1 MKKSLLILSAISLF
15 LGIFS
20 FFFSRFDFS
29 LSINKGYENIY
40 FAFLAFSV
48 LSISFYYLQF
58 GDEKNKKDD
67 KNEEDEIK
75 LPKGNAEK
83 DRIHRL
89 IYDVESLKS
98 NLKNLDEKTTFSKDE
113 KEDIKN
119 IIITNSTT
127 EFIEEVFKNQTNKLE
142 NELLDSL
149 GLKSIKDSFFI
160 TTSRLNS
167 EIKKLYIRAN
177 MNLLIGMAITMLGL
191 YFLYTTIVS
200 IKISMEIS
208 IPDILLSTLPR
219 FALVIFIEVLS
230 YFFLRLYKL
239 GLDEIKYFQNELT
252 NIESKLVAIE
262 VAYITKNKK
271 AIKDSLKVL
280 ARTERNCILKKG
292 ETTVELEH
300 AKSQSQN
307 VQSILKSIPE
317 LFKNIKK

>member
-1 MKKSLLILSAISLF
+1 MKKSLLVLSIISLL
-15 LGIFS
+15 LGIFTFILS
-20 FFFSRFDFS
+20 IFDLS
-29 LSINKGYENIY
+29 LSINNGYENIY
-40 FAFLAFSV
+40 FAFFAFFI
-48 LSISFYYLQF
+48 LSISFFYLQF
-58 GDEKNKKDD
+58 GDEKNKKD
-67 KNEEDEIK
+67 EQDEIK

-83 DRIHRL
+83 DRIYRL
-89 IYDVESLKS
+89 IHDVESLKS
-98 NLKNLDEKTTFSKDE
+98 NLKKLDEKTTFSKDE
-113 KEDIKN
+113 KEDIKD
-119 IIITNSTT
+119 IIITNATA

-149 GLKSIKDSFFI
+149 GLKSIKDSFLI
-160 TTSRLNS
+160 TTNRLNA

-177 MNLLIGMAITMLGL
+177 INLLIGMGITMIGL
-191 YFLYTTIVS
+191 YFLYTTIVL
-200 IKISMEIS
+200 IKISIEIS

-219 FALVIFIEVLS
+219 FALVVFIEVFS
-230 YFFLRLYKL
+230 YFFLRLYRL

-252 NIESKLVAIE
+252 NIESKLVSIE

-280 ARTERNCILKKG
+280 ARTERNGILKKG

-317 LFKNIKK
+317 LFKNIRK